1 MIKTKRIGKT
11 GTGTLFMD
19 LVLRASRQRPQPI
32 RHLQQGHRLSTLAP
46 AVGGCAIR
54 STWSIT
60 GKDRSAPQPMIAA
73 LLDGSAAV
81 VIVRHR
87 CPLLC

>member
-1 MIKTKRIGKT
+1 
-11 GTGTLFMD
+11 
-19 LVLRASRQRPQPI
+19 
-32 RHLQQGHRLSTLAP
+32 LAP

-60 GKDRSAPQPMIAA
+60 EKDRSAPQPMIAA
-73 LLDGSAAV
+73 VSDGSAAV

-87 CPLLC
+87 CSLLY